1 MEKER
6 TMFVAYFTYGA
17 IVVGSQEM
25 SLKVYEI
32 SPKIGIRQIDYVNV
46 YLDISKDAYSL
57 GKLGVDQVE
66 AICNTL
72 QKFQEK
78 LAEYNVKA
86 VECKGTSA
94 IRSLQ
99 NREIIVH
106 QIKLRT
112 GFDLSIPSNSE
123 MRLFMY
129 KGITLKKENFNKM
142 IEKNTAILDIGA
154 SSLQISLFDK
164 QALSVTQNIRIGT
177 LKTQDVLSKVEQN
190 SPEYFSIVE
199 EYIEY
204 ELNTFRSIY
213 LKEKAI
219 KNVIAI
225 GDSSMNWS
233 KIAPELQIT
242 DYLTQDQVIYL
253 YKKLRRATTKQIAM
267 EYGVSYEVAR
277 YLLPSIII
285 YKNFLD
291 QSKAEV
297 IWLTK
302 TNLCD
307 GMAVDYAERE
317 KKVLPVHDFDQDIVM
332 AARNFAKRYRYNKL
346 HTVFIT
352 DVSLHIFDHTRR
364 YHGLGKR
371 ERLLLELACLLHEC
385 GKFINMNEP
394 GVNGYQLI
402 LSTEIIGLSH
412 RERYLVANI
421 VLYNTTELPSYEEQ
435 NIAEPSDY
443 LLIAK
448 LTAILRLAN
457 VLDRSH
463 KQKLKDY
470 TIIRKGGELVIA
482 GTSQE
487 DMTLEASLL
496 KEKADF
502 FEEIYGIKPV
512 LRQKRG
518 L

>member
-1 MEKER
+1 MN
-6 TMFVAYFTYGA
+6 VAYFTYGA
-17 IVVGSQEM
+17 IVVGSQEV
-25 SLKVYEI
+25 SLKIYEI
-32 SPKIGIRQIDYVNV
+32 SPKIGIHQVDYVNQ
-46 YLDISKDAYSL
+46 YFDISKDAYSK

-66 AICNTL
+66 AICQIL
-72 QKFQEK
+72 LKFKEK
-78 LAEYNVKA
+78 LAEYGVKE

-94 IRSLQ
+94 IRSLD
-99 NREIIVH
+99 NREMVVH

-112 GFDLSIPSNSE
+112 GFELTVPSNSE
-123 MRLFMY
+123 MRLLMY
-129 KGITLKKENFNKM
+129 KGITLKQEDFNKI

-177 LKTQDVLSKVEQN
+177 LKTQDTLAKVEQN

-219 KNVIAI
+219 KNVIVI
-225 GDSSMNWS
+225 GDSSLNWS
-233 KIAPELQIT
+233 KIAPELNIK
-242 DYLTQDQVIYL
+242 DYMTKEQVQYL
-253 YKKLRRATTKQIAM
+253 YKKLRKTTTKQIAL
-267 EYGVSYEVAR
+267 EYGITYEEAR

-291 QSKAEV
+291 QSKADT

-307 GMAVDYAERE
+307 GMVVDYAERE
-317 KKVLPVHDFDQDIVM
+317 KKVLPVHDFDKDIVM
-332 AARNFAKRYRYNKL
+332 AAKNFAKRYRYNKV
-346 HTVFIT
+346 HTVFVT
-352 DVSLHIFDHTRR
+352 DIALNVFDHTKK

-394 GVNGYQLI
+394 GSNGYQLI
-402 LSTEIIGLSH
+402 TSTEIIGLSH
-412 RERYLVANI
+412 RERNLVANI
-421 VLYNTTELPSYEEQ
+421 VLYNTTDLPSFEEQ
-435 NIAEPSDY
+435 NSYTAYDY
-443 LLIAK
+443 LLVAK

-463 KQKLKDY
+463 RQKLTDV
-470 TIIRKGGELVIA
+470 TVLRKGNELLIT
-482 GTSQE
+482 GTPKE

-496 KEKADF
+496 TEKADF
-502 FEEIYGIKPV
+502 FEEIYGIRPV

-518 L
+518 F

>member
-1 MEKER
+1 M
-6 TMFVAYFTYGA
+6 AYFTYGA
-17 IVVGSQEM
+17 IVVGSQEV
-25 SLKVYEI
+25 SLKIYEI
-32 SPKIGIRQIDYVNV
+32 SPKIGIRQIDYVNQ
-46 YLDISKDAYSL
+46 YLDISKDAYSRRRI
-57 GKLGVDQVE
+57 GMEQVE
-66 AICNTL
+66 DICDTL
-72 QKFQEK
+72 IKYKDK
-78 LAEYNVKA
+78 LAEYNVKE
-86 VECKGTSA
+86 VECKATSA
-94 IRSLQ
+94 IRSLE
-99 NREIIVH
+99 NREMVIH

-112 GFDLSIPSNSE
+112 GFDLQVPSNSE
-123 MRLFMY
+123 MRLLMY
-129 KGITLKKENFNKM
+129 KGITLKKEDFNK
-142 IEKNTAILDIGA
+142 IIAKNTAILDIGA

-190 SPEYFSIVE
+190 SLEYFSIVE

-225 GDSSMNWS
+225 GDSSMNWA
-233 KIAPELQIT
+233 KIAPELRIA
-242 DYLTQDQVIYL
+242 DYLTREQVDYL
-253 YKKLRRATTKQIAM
+253 YKKLRKATTKQIAV

-277 YLLPSIII
+277 YMLPSIII

-291 QSKAEV
+291 QSKAEI

-307 GMAVDYAERE
+307 GMVVDYSERE

-332 AARNFAKRYRYNKL
+332 AAKNFAKRYRYNKV
-346 HTVFIT
+346 HTAFVT
-352 DVSLHIFDHTRR
+352 NMALSIFDHTRK

-385 GKFINMNEP
+385 GKFVNMNEP
-394 GVNGYQLI
+394 GMNGYQLI
-402 LSTEIIGLSH
+402 TSTEIIGLSH
-412 RERYLVANI
+412 RERDLVANV
-421 VLYNTTELPSYEEQ
+421 VLYNTTELPGYDDQHSYGTL
-435 NIAEPSDY
+435 DY

-463 KQKLKDY
+463 KQKLADF
-470 TIIRKGGELVIA
+470 TIIRKGNELIITGVP
-482 GTSQE
+482 SE
-487 DMTLEASLL
+487 DMTLEASLIE
-496 KEKADF
+496 EKADF
-502 FEEIYGIKPV
+502 FEEIYGIRPV

-518 L
+518 F